1 MKTVS
6 TLIIS
11 LFMLISGSIFAQE
24 TKLYDFSNFIGTWKY
39 EIENEIFIIKIKEV
53 TYVSTIVKPHSPMHF
68 LVGGWKYV
76 KDGITQYDCINEVDK
91 DDYDKRWGCKGELR
105 FYNWRGGNSTLNV
118 SPHELNIMHTD
129 PINIAIEENED
140 GEVVHWSADSGY
152 STLKHI
158 PSNPSQLLFHIQP
171 NDPLGGEF
179 FKKDENGIITRQPY
193 YKYDK
198 NVKYFTVP
206 ADMILTKV
214 E

>member
-39 EIENEIFIIKIKEV
+39 ETENEIFIIKIKEV
-53 TYVSTIVKPHSPMHF
+53 TYVSTIGRTPSPMHF

-76 KDGITQYDCINEVDK
+76 KDGITQYDCINQVDK

-105 FYNWRGGNSTLNV
+105 FYNWPTGNSTLNV
-118 SPHELNIMHTD
+118 SLGELKIMHTD
-129 PINIAIEENED
+129 PINVAIEENED

-152 STLKHI
+152 STLKRI
-158 PSNPSQLLFHIQP
+158 PSNPNQLLFHIQP
-171 NDPLGGEF
+171 TDPLGGEF
-179 FKKDENGIITRQPY
+179 YKKDENGIITRQPY

-206 ADMILTKV
+206 ADMTLTKV

>member
-39 EIENEIFIIKIKEV
+39 ETENEIFIIKIKEV
-53 TYVSTIVKPHSPMHF
+53 TYVSTIGRTPSPMHF

-76 KDGITQYDCINEVDK
+76 KDGITQYDCINQVDK

-105 FYNWRGGNSTLNV
+105 FYNWPTGNSTLNV
-118 SPHELNIMHTD
+118 SLGELKIMHTD
-129 PINIAIEENED
+129 PINVAIEENED

-152 STLKHI
+152 STLKCI
-158 PSNPSQLLFHIQP
+158 PSNPNQLLFHIQP
-171 NDPLGGEF
+171 TDPLGGEF
-179 FKKDENGIITRQPY
+179 YKKDENGIITRQPY

-206 ADMILTKV
+206 ADMTLTKV

>member
-39 EIENEIFIIKIKEV
+39 ETENEIFIIKIKEV
-53 TYVSTIVKPHSPMHF
+53 TYVSTIGRTPSPMHF

-76 KDGITQYDCINEVDK
+76 KDGITQYDCINQVDK

-105 FYNWRGGNSTLNV
+105 FYNWPTGNSTLNV
-118 SPHELNIMHTD
+118 SLGELKIMHTD
-129 PINIAIEENED
+129 PINVAIEENED

-152 STLKHI
+152 SSLKRI
-158 PSNPSQLLFHIQP
+158 PSNPNQLLFHIQP
-171 NDPLGGEF
+171 TDPLGGEF
-179 FKKDENGIITRQPY
+179 YKKDENGIITRQPY

-206 ADMILTKV
+206 ADMTLTKV

>member
-1 MKTVS
+1 
-6 TLIIS
+6 
-11 LFMLISGSIFAQE
+11 MLISGSIFAQE

-39 EIENEIFIIKIKEV
+39 ETENEIFIIKIKEV
-53 TYVSTIVKPHSPMHF
+53 TYVSTIGRTPSPMHF

-76 KDGITQYDCINEVDK
+76 KDGITQYDCINQVDK

-105 FYNWRGGNSTLNV
+105 FYNWPTGNSTLNV
-118 SPHELNIMHTD
+118 SLGELKIMHTD
-129 PINIAIEENED
+129 PINVAIEENED

-152 STLKHI
+152 STLKCI
-158 PSNPSQLLFHIQP
+158 PSNPNQLLFHIQP
-171 NDPLGGEF
+171 TDPLGGEF
-179 FKKDENGIITRQPY
+179 YKKDENGIITRQPY

-206 ADMILTKV
+206 ADMTLTKV